1 MKFSN
6 IIGNVPYQKESGG
19 VRPKEIYSDF
29 IIKSYGLNP
38 RRISLIVP
46 TRWYNGST
54 PGMHKVRE
62 LILNN
67 YTSIIVD
74 YPKAD
79 DIFDDTQ
86 ISGGVCYWLWSK
98 NKYVDECTV
107 KHVINN
113 SVSIFKEKLNSE
125 IFIRY
130 KQGLSILN
138 KVNKLNEF
146 RLNGTY
152 GFWKTFVNIHINDR
166 FKENGKIKFIA
177 KDGYTSYLDEH
188 DINTDMINLV
198 PKYKVITGAM
208 TPGGGIQKSDKYSVI
223 NVPRIIEPYEVF
235 SDYYYILGVFD
246 SLDEAKNFESYICT
260 KFVRVLIQLINNTT
274 SFNQTKFRYIPIQNW
289 GESWSDDKLYIK
301 YGLTQEEKEFIES
314 LIKDI
319 KQEKKLDKSDN
330 KISDFSEF
338 MNKPEGID
346 YEI

>member
-1 MKFSN
+1 MKFNN

-19 VRPKEIYSDF
+19 IRPKEIYSDF
-29 IIKSYGLNP
+29 IIKSYGINP
-38 RRISLIVP
+38 RRICLIVP

-67 YTSIIVD
+67 STSIIVD

-79 DIFDDTQ
+79 DIFEDTQ

-98 NKYVDECTV
+98 NKSVDECTV
-107 KHVINN
+107 KHIIHN

-152 GFWKTFVNIHINDR
+152 GFWKTFGNIHINDR
-166 FKENGKIKFIA
+166 FKEKGKIKFIA

-188 DINTDMINLV
+188 NINTDMIGLV

-208 TPGGGIQKSDKYSVI
+208 TPGGGIQKADKYSVI
-223 NVPRIIEPYEVF
+223 NIPRIIEPYEVF
-235 SDYYYILGVFD
+235 SDYYYTLGVFD
-246 SLDEAKNFESYICT
+246 SLNEAKNFESYMCT

-274 SFNQTKFRYIPIQNW
+274 SFNQSKFRNIPVQNW
-289 GESWSDDKLYIK
+289 NEAWSDEKLYLKYNLDNAEIK
-301 YGLTQEEKEFIES
+301 FIES
-314 LIKDI
+314 LIKDMKVDI
-319 KQEKKLDKSDN
+319 KQKDEKVN
-330 KISDFSEF
+330 ISNFEEF
-338 MNKPEGID
+338 MNKPEV
-346 YEI
+346 